1 MSVESNMMK
10 VDSEK
15 IKEVLRHHNE
25 LTQQIHNQVIDI
37 RKKIDEVEQQSLE
50 MASYPKIDLSATG
63 SGSGI
68 QKDLADVY
76 FNYQRLVKTQEREL
90 TDEMLTLIAS
100 ARGIHRL
107 YLCFKSL
114 SGDEF
119 NIIYQLYVQGKLYKA
134 VEEETGLNHRRFEE
148 KRKQAIRDIQQLYE
162 SDLTNAQIVS
172 RHKKIINKEIK
183 PGNEEYQQ
191 MTLTDILNI
200 GNGEKDG

>member
-68 QKDLADVY
+68 HKDLADVY
-76 FNYQRLVKTQEREL
+76 LNYQRLVKTQEREL

-107 YLCFKSL
+107 YKLERMQYL
-114 SGDEF
+114 INNYPDEF
-119 NIIYQLYVQGKLYKA
+119 PEIQGGRMVDRLAKKYNLSKSTVGEYLSISKNLGDTAMEAFENRNLQRVEQKA
-134 VEEETGLNHRRFEE
+134 MLIEQITSIRPRQEQRRM
-148 KRKQAIRDIQQLYE
+148 KVM
-162 SDLTNAQIVS
+162 DL
-172 RHKKIINKEIK
+172 
-183 PGNEEYQQ
+183 
-191 MTLTDILNI
+191 
-200 GNGEKDG
+200 

>member
-68 QKDLADVY
+68 HKDLADVY
-76 FNYQRLVKTQEREL
+76 LNYQRLVKTQEREL

-107 YLCFKSL
+107 YLCFQSL
-114 SGDEF
+114 SGDEY

-148 KRKQAIRDIQQLYE
+148 KRKQAIRYTAAL
-162 SDLTNAQIVS
+162 
-172 RHKKIINKEIK
+172 
-183 PGNEEYQQ
+183 
-191 MTLTDILNI
+191 
-200 GNGEKDG
+200 

>member
-68 QKDLADVY
+68 HKDLAVQTGDSSNLFVY
-76 FNYQRLVKTQEREL
+76 AGTLLLAAAAFVFGFRRRNQE
-90 TDEMLTLIAS
+90 
-100 ARGIHRL
+100 
-107 YLCFKSL
+107 K
-114 SGDEF
+114 
-119 NIIYQLYVQGKLYKA
+119 
-134 VEEETGLNHRRFEE
+134 
-148 KRKQAIRDIQQLYE
+148 
-162 SDLTNAQIVS
+162 
-172 RHKKIINKEIK
+172 
-183 PGNEEYQQ
+183 
-191 MTLTDILNI
+191 
-200 GNGEKDG
+200 